1 MRWDD
6 FDFKQRNVRV
16 ARAAVCGKAKASTK
30 TYLVRDVELSERA
43 WSAFEVQRAITQLV
57 GRQVFWNPATKAPWA
72 DIQSQWKTWAR
83 CLRRLGFRYREQYQ
97 TRHTFATPA
106 LMEGANPTWVARQ
119 LGHANAQ
126 MLFKVYG
133 KWIDG
138 ADKSRERDKLSKAFA
153 ASTTASADSITEPSR
168 GVGKSAES

>member
-1 MRWDD
+1 MEEVETILANLKEREGAHIANYFAAAFFGDFRPSEQVALRWDD

-16 ARAAVCGKAKASTK
+16 ARAVVRGKTKASTK
-30 TYLVRDVELSERA
+30 TCLVRDVELSERA

-72 DIQSQWKTWAR
+72 DI
-83 CLRRLGFRYREQYQ
+83 
-97 TRHTFATPA
+97 
-106 LMEGANPTWVARQ
+106 
-119 LGHANAQ
+119 
-126 MLFKVYG
+126 
-133 KWIDG
+133 WIDG

>member
-1 MRWDD
+1 
-6 FDFKQRNVRV
+6 
-16 ARAAVCGKAKASTK
+16 
-30 TYLVRDVELSERA
+30 
-43 WSAFEVQRAITQLV
+43 
-57 GRQVFWNPATKAPWA
+57 
-72 DIQSQWKTWAR
+72 
-83 CLRRLGFRYREQYQ
+83 
-97 TRHTFATPA
+97 
-106 LMEGANPTWVARQ
+106 MEGANPTWVARQ